1 MRKLFLLVFA
11 LCVWSVF
18 ADAQEGA
25 GRYIEVTGSSE
36 IEVVPDEI
44 HFLIQIKEY
53 WQEEF
58 VPKSKPEDYK
68 TKVPLE
74 WIEKDLRRVL
84 SRAGISDEAIR
95 VQEIGD
101 YWRQRGKEFLIGK
114 QLDIRLTDFEQINS
128 IIRSVNTWGIE
139 SMRIGELKHKD
150 LPMYRK
156 QGKIEALKAA
166 REKASY
172 LVEAMGQQLGEV
184 IRIIEP
190 ADNNISRYLP
200 FEAQSNVSMGAAATE
215 QYRVIKLRYEMMARF
230 AIK

>member
-101 YWRQRGKEFLIGK
+101 YWRQKGKEFLIGK
-114 QLDIRLTDFEQINS
+114 QLDIRLTDFEQNHKS
-128 IIRSVNTWGIE
+128 YNGKKHRSCCGNVCL
-139 SMRIGELKHKD
+139 SQSKCLSKD
-150 LPMYRK
+150 CHGSYR
-156 QGKIEALKAA
+156 QYV
-166 REKASY
+166 S
-172 LVEAMGQQLGEV
+172 
-184 IRIIEP
+184 
-190 ADNNISRYLP
+190 
-200 FEAQSNVSMGAAATE
+200 QSGRQS
-215 QYRVIKLRYEMMARF
+215 F
-230 AIK
+230 

>member
-101 YWRQRGKEFLIGK
+101 YWRQKGKEFLIGK

-172 LVEAMGQQLGEV
+172 LVEAMGQELGEV

-190 ADNNISRYLP
+190 VDNNISRYLP
-200 FEAQSNVSMGAAATE
+200 FQAQS
-215 QYRVIKLRYEMMARF
+215 RKLL
-230 AIK
+230 